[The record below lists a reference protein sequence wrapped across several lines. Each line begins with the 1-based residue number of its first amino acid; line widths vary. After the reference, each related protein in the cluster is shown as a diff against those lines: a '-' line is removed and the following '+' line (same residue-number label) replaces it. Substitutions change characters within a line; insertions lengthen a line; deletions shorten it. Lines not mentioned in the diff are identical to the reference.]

1 MQEVWGVARARS
13 VGRGSCKKCGA
24 WLLLTLVKVAMAA
37 RDLFQSLTAEVLDE
51 KLSEFTLTAIAG
63 RMQEWEAKAG
73 LLGLTEA
80 DQEVIVKDNISSYN
94 LQKIA
99 LMKKWRE
106 KCGDQATLRNFSDIA
121 QRNRWAEF
129 RSGMLDDINEAIEKG
144 TGMYEGSASS
154 LLTLL
159 K

>member
-1 MQEVWGVARARS
+1 MILPMLPGPRS
-13 VGRGSCKKCGA
+13 VYMNLWCQGHDV
-24 WLLLTLVKVAMAA
+24 WLPPSV
-37 RDLFQSLTAEVLDE
+37 QSLTAEVLEE

-73 LLGLTEA
+73 LLGLKEA

-106 KCGDQATLRNFSDIA
+106 MCGDQATLRNFLDIA

-144 TGMYEGSASS
+144 TGMYEGSAI
-154 LLTLL
+154 
-159 K
+159 